1 MKKRVSRFVGEQ
13 QRGELVV
20 GVVERREQ
28 EDSRTQRFPAKRIH
42 FVDLLKARRII
53 NL

>member
-1 MKKRVSRFVGEQ
+1 MRKQVSRFKGER

-28 EDSRTQRFPAKRIH
+28 GNSGTDIYE
-42 FVDLLKARRII
+42 
-53 NL
+53 

>member
-1 MKKRVSRFVGEQ
+1 MRKQVSRFKGER

-28 EDSRTQRFPAKRIH
+28 GNSSTEVYK
-42 FVDLLKARRII
+42 
-53 NL
+53 

>member
-1 MKKRVSRFVGEQ
+1 MRKQVSRFKGER

-28 EDSRTQRFPAKRIH
+28 GNSRTEVYK
-42 FVDLLKARRII
+42 
-53 NL
+53 